1 MTAISNL
8 FNKIN
13 SRHFL
18 ADYPPDFKNSYFIFT
33 IFMGFGGLVWGI
45 LACFFNYYQIAII
58 PLGYVGFSLLN
69 SLYLIHYQDFRLA
82 RFLQVFASILLPFLF
97 QWLLGGYVATGAVML
112 WSFLALTALLTFYRT
127 REVVI
132 WLILFLSLLM
142 ITFWLDDYSQS
153 LAPIALKDAF
163 TQRILFTVNISLI
176 GSMMFFVAR
185 HFIAAN
191 RKEKTESQL
200 LEQQKAEFKEKNEEI
215 KAYAEQIQDQN
226 RMIQG
231 INEILDRQKKI
242 LEHKN
247 TAWTESINY
256 AQRIQKAAFL
266 NPSELNDYF
275 KDGFIFFKPKD
286 IVSGDFYWF
295 TEVEKSDGIYKI
307 FVLADCTGHGV
318 PAALMTLM
326 GQDFLEKAVLFK
338 KIVSP
343 ARILYELESKV
354 ATRLNSFNAAN
365 PIDDGMDIA
374 VITINETQQKMTFA
388 GAKCDLWFTQGNEL
402 QELRGSLYPIGG
414 TQYRTS
420 KIFEEKTLNIEQ
432 GMRIY
437 LTSDGFKDQF
447 GGPNNKKYLKRRLKE
462 FIQKN
467 CQLDFITQNNLL
479 AVEFEEWQGLN
490 IQTDDILVVGIEV

>member
-1 MTAISNL
+1 MTLISFL
-8 FNKIN
+8 SNKIN
-13 SRHFL
+13 SPYFL
-18 ADYPPDFKNSYFIFT
+18 TNYPPDFKNSYFIFT
-33 IFMGFGGLVWGI
+33 AFMVAGGLVWGV

-58 PLGYVGFSLLN
+58 PFGYIIFSLLN
-69 SLYLIHYQDFRLA
+69 LGYLLHYQDFKLA
-82 RFLQVFASILLPFLF
+82 RFLQVFASILLPFVF

-153 LAPIALKDAF
+153 LAPSALKNAF
-163 TQRILFTVNISLI
+163 TQRILFTVNIALI
-176 GSMMFFVAR
+176 GSMMFLLAR
-185 HFIAAN
+185 YFIIAN
-191 RKEKTESQL
+191 RKEKTSNQV
-200 LEQQKAEFKEKNEEI
+200 LEQQKIEFKEKNEEI
-215 KAYAEQIQDQN
+215 SMYAEQIQAQN

-231 INEILDRQKKI
+231 INDILDRQKKI

-266 NPSELNDYF
+266 NPSELYEYF

-295 TEVEKSDGIYKI
+295 TEVEKNDGIYKI

-354 ATRLNSFNAAN
+354 ATRLNSFNSAN

-374 VITINETQQKMTFA
+374 IITIAETQQKITFA
-388 GAKCDLWFTQGNEL
+388 GAKCDLWYTQGSEL

-414 TQYRTS
+414 TQYRTA
-420 KIFEEKTLNIEQ
+420 KIFGEKTLHIEP
-432 GMRIY
+432 GTRIY

-462 FIQKN
+462 FIQQN
-467 CQLDFITQNNLL
+467 CQLDFMQQSNLL
-479 AVEFEEWQGLN
+479 AAEFEEWQGLN
-490 IQTDDILVVGIEV
+490 IQTDDVLVVGIEV